1 MQARA
6 AAREAMCAAMAPAR
20 LDEKPDA
27 DERVAWTSAPAPQ
40 PVPPSEPP
48 APAVPASANRAD
60 RLHIQAVSASAGRA
74 DRRHVVWL
82 ATLSVIVLLT
92 AAGTAIAL
100 VRAGSGG
107 ARPSASVGSQP
118 RGASPG
124 AALAAAAAIR
134 GQAAAWVA
142 REIGRSAIVGC
153 DTVMCGA
160 LTHAGVPSSDLQVLM
175 PTASDPLGSDVIV
188 ATSTLRSQFGQR
200 LATEYAP
207 QVLASFGSGP
217 ALVQVRAVALE
228 GAAAYKAELR
238 RQIAAQRSAG
248 AQLLRNSRLAFP
260 AAARSEVAAGDVDP
274 RLLAILAAL
283 AYQHPVQVLGF
294 YDRPPGSSPGVPLTG
309 VRLAGRD
316 PASGV
321 RPARYVHWMLE
332 FLRGQRAPFQPAS
345 ITTERSGGQTA
356 VAVRFARP
364 TPTGLLH

>member
-1 MQARA
+1 MSAAMGPEKTAGKPTADGHVPRTPAPGPRPASRPRPPARA
-6 AAREAMCAAMAPAR
+6 IPAR
-20 LDEKPDA
+20 
-27 DERVAWTSAPAPQ
+27 
-40 PVPPSEPP
+40 
-48 APAVPASANRAD
+48 
-60 RLHIQAVSASAGRA
+60 AGRA
-74 DRRHVVWL
+74 DRRHVAWL

-100 VRAGSGG
+100 VRAGSGPG
-107 ARPSASVGSQP
+107 HSSASGGSQR
-118 RGASPG
+118 RGTSPG
-124 AALAAAAAIR
+124 APLTAAAAIR
-134 GQAAAWVA
+134 SQAAAWVA

-160 LTHAGVPSSDLQVLM
+160 LTDAGVPSSDLQVLM
-175 PTASDPLGSDVIV
+175 PTAYDPLGSDVIV
-188 ATSTLRSQFGQR
+188 ATSTLRSQFGKR

-217 ALVQVRAVALE
+217 ALVQVRAVALD
-228 GAAAYKAELR
+228 GAAAYQAGLR

-248 AQLLRNSRLAFP
+248 AQLLRNSRITFPP
-260 AAARSEVAAGDVDP
+260 AARAEVAAGDVDP
-274 RLLAILAAL
+274 RLLVILAAM

-309 VRLAGRD
+309 VLLARKD

-321 RPARYVHWMLE
+321 PPARYELWMMTY
-332 FLRGQRAPFQPAS
+332 LRNQRAPFQPAS
-345 ITTERSGGQTA
+345 ITSERSGSQTA